1 MDSNEIGH
9 PQGENQKHLAAV
21 LEDKVKTQIVRIWT
35 KFLRSLFTTDWEQSD
50 EFGRWLSNMTFMYA
64 KANPLNDELG
74 RVIQNEQIWL
84 DSIEGQI
91 QNLGNDPET

>member
-1 MDSNEIGH
+1 
-9 PQGENQKHLAAV
+9 
-21 LEDKVKTQIVRIWT
+21 
-35 KFLRSLFTTDWEQSD
+35 
-50 EFGRWLSNMTFMYA
+50 MTFMYA